1 MIKDLLKNA
10 AELYAQDGKGKKA
23 VVYLV
28 LEGVNGWKWYITE
41 YSKKDNLAFG
51 YVQGYENEWGYIDI
65 EEIQNNINKGYIYI
79 KSQEIKQLKE
89 YI

>member
-10 AELYAQDGKGKKA
+10 AELYTQDGKGKKA

-28 LEGVNGWKWYITE
+28 LEGINGWKWYITE
-41 YSKKDNLAFG
+41 YNKKENIAFG
-51 YVQGYENEWGYIDI
+51 YVQGFEEEWGYISI
-65 EEIQNNINKGYIYI
+65 EELEENIKEGYIYI
-79 KSQEIKQLKE
+79 KSQEVKPLEE

>member
-65 EEIQNNINKGYIYI
+65 EEIQQNIDKGYIYI
-79 KSQEIKQLKE
+79 ESQEIKQLKE

>member
-10 AELYAQDGKGKKA
+10 ADLYTQDGKGKKA

-28 LEGVNGWKWYITE
+28 LEGINGWKWYITE
-41 YSKKDNLAFG
+41 YSKKENIAFG
-51 YVQGYENEWGYIDI
+51 YVKGFEDEWGYISI
-65 EEIQNNINKGYIYI
+65 EELEENIKEGYIYI
-79 KSQEIKQLKE
+79 KSQEVKPLEE

>member
-28 LEGVNGWKWYITE
+28 LEGVNSWKWYITE

-65 EEIQNNINKGYIYI
+65 EEIQQNIDKGYIYI

>member
-10 AELYAQDGKGKKA
+10 AELYAQDGKGKEA

-65 EEIQNNINKGYIYI
+65 EEIQQNIDKGYIYI
-79 KSQEIKQLKE
+79 ESQEIKQLKE

>member
-65 EEIQNNINKGYIYI
+65 EEIQQNIDKGYIYI

>member
-10 AELYAQDGKGKKA
+10 AELYTQDGKGKKA

-28 LEGVNGWKWYITE
+28 LEGINGWKWYITE
-41 YSKKDNLAFG
+41 YSKKENIAFG
-51 YVQGYENEWGYIDI
+51 YVKGFEEEWGYISI
-65 EEIQNNINKGYIYI
+65 EELEENIKEGYIYI
-79 KSQEIKQLKE
+79 KSQEVKPLEE